1 MAIAEYCESFV
12 SVSRVVVSEEVVCD
26 FFVDTDE
33 SWLGRLAT
41 AGTGCL

>member
-12 SVSRVVVSEEVVCD
+12 SVSRVVVSRVVVSDDDVVCN

-33 SWLGRLAT
+33 S
-41 AGTGCL
+41 